1 LRNGEYGHE
10 RIWQVNQLPE
20 RNAGLAGH
28 RLAEQKSLRNQ
39 IGQLPGKKDAD
50 LTLKIFDDLFKEK
63 SVLASNIAP
72 FLINTPYPGVE
83 KYTNYAS
90 AHLGLFPLKNV
101 KALMPEFGP
110 VINDVTSFQYPITI
124 SSCGNPPKPDVFIAV
139 ISAPENFKQRTKIR
153 QSWKNQINLVLKKG
167 LLGRIHFAFVLG
179 RAETNLTQQRIEEE
193 NTSNN
198 DIIQIEML
206 DFYRNLPLKM
216 ARLLNWVHNNCPQI
230 DFVLKVDEDMYVN
243 LYVLAHF
250 VKSYNESAKWLFS
263 VKAFVTVV

>member
-1 LRNGEYGHE
+1 M
-10 RIWQVNQLPE
+10 
-20 RNAGLAGH
+20 
-28 RLAEQKSLRNQ
+28 
-39 IGQLPGKKDAD
+39 
-50 LTLKIFDDLFKEK
+50 
-63 SVLASNIAP
+63 LASNIAP

-250 VKSYNESAKWLFS
+250 VKSYNESAK
-263 VKAFVTVV
+263 